1 MATIYKPIITRI
13 DTTANWTTLNPVPA
27 NGEQCIEILGGG
39 LFKLKIG
46 DGVTPWI
53 ALNYYSGS
61 SGSAE
66 DLSKLIT
73 PDKSSLVAAIN
84 SVQVQVNALAAKLA
98 SLSNVA
104 TSGDY
109 NDLINKLI
117 AGENITIDE
126 NNVISATGVTP
137 PPYEPIDEYD
147 PSTEGLEIHQI
158 IVVSDEN
165 GDLVLDGVNGEI
177 IPIYDEEP
185 DHEIDI
191 DGNIIYEGGIQVVSD
206 TEGELVLDNVNGAII
221 PIYDEG
227 GGEIDIDGNI
237 IYDGDI
243 QVVSDSNENLV
254 LDNVN
259 NEIIPIEDTSSD
271 ETYHNGD
278 VILNN
283 MEVISDTDGNIV
295 LNDPRITPGE

>member
-84 SVQVQVNALAAKLA
+84 SVQVQVNALAVKLA

-117 AGENITIDE
+117 AGDGIKIDE
-126 NNVISATGVTP
+126 NNVISTTGTP
-137 PPYEPIDEYD
+137 PTPTPIEEYD
-147 PSTEGLEIHQI
+147 PSTEGLEIHGI
-158 IVVSDEN
+158 IVVSDED
-165 GDLVLDGVNGEI
+165 GDLVLDSVNGEI
-177 IPIYDEEP
+177 IPIYDE
-185 DHEIDI
+185 
-191 DGNIIYEGGIQVVSD
+191 S
-206 TEGELVLDNVNGAII
+206 
-221 PIYDEG
+221 

-237 IYDGDI
+237 IYDSDI

-271 ETYHNGD
+271 EIYHNGD
-278 VILNN
+278 IILSN
-283 MEVISDTDGNIV
+283 MEVISDTDGNVV

>member
-117 AGENITIDE
+117 AGDGIKIDE
-126 NNVISATGVTP
+126 NNVISTTGTP
-137 PPYEPIDEYD
+137 PTPTPIEEYD
-147 PSTEGLEIHQI
+147 PSTEGLEIHGI
-158 IVVSDEN
+158 IVVSDED
-165 GDLVLDGVNGEI
+165 GDLVLDSVNGEI
-177 IPIYDEEP
+177 IPIYDE
-185 DHEIDI
+185 
-191 DGNIIYEGGIQVVSD
+191 S
-206 TEGELVLDNVNGAII
+206 
-221 PIYDEG
+221 

-237 IYDGDI
+237 IYDSDI

-271 ETYHNGD
+271 EIYHNGD
-278 VILNN
+278 IILSN
-283 MEVISDTDGNIV
+283 MEVISDTDGNVV

>member
-46 DGVTPWI
+46 DGVSPWI

-84 SVQVQVNALAAKLA
+84 SVQTQVNALAAKLA
-98 SLSNVA
+98 SLSTVA
-104 TSGDY
+104 TTGDY
-109 NDLINKLI
+109 NDLTNKLI
-117 AGENITIDE
+117 AGQNITIDE
-126 NNVISATGVTP
+126 NNVISATGGPAPTP
-137 PPYEPIDEYD
+137 EEEYD
-147 PSTEGLEIHQI
+147 PITENLEIHNI
-158 IVVSDEN
+158 IIVSDED

-185 DHEIDI
+185 NREVDI
-191 DGNIIYEGGIQVVSD
+191 NGNIIYNS
-206 TEGELVLDNVNGAII
+206 
-221 PIYDEG
+221 
-227 GGEIDIDGNI
+227 NI
-237 IYDGDI
+237 K
-243 QVVSDSNENLV
+243 VVSDSNENLV

-259 NEIIPIEDTSSD
+259 NQIIPIE
-271 ETYHNGD
+271 
-278 VILNN
+278 
-283 MEVISDTDGNIV
+283 
-295 LNDPRITPGE
+295 GE

>member
-117 AGENITIDE
+117 AGDGIKIDE
-126 NNVISATGVTP
+126 NNVISTTGTP
-137 PPYEPIDEYD
+137 PTPTPIEEYD
-147 PSTEGLEIHQI
+147 SSTEGLEIHGI
-158 IVVSDEN
+158 IVVSDED

-177 IPIYDEEP
+177 IPIYDE
-185 DHEIDI
+185 
-191 DGNIIYEGGIQVVSD
+191 S
-206 TEGELVLDNVNGAII
+206 
-221 PIYDEG
+221 
-227 GGEIDIDGNI
+227 GGEIDVDGNI

-259 NEIIPIEDTSSD
+259 NEIVPIEDTSSD
-271 ETYHNGD
+271 EIYHNGD

-283 MEVISDTDGNIV
+283 MEVISDTDGDIV

>member
-46 DGVTPWI
+46 DGVSPWI

-84 SVQVQVNALAAKLA
+84 SVQTQINALATKLA
-98 SLSNVA
+98 SLSDVA
-104 TSGDY
+104 TTGDY

-126 NNVISATGVTP
+126 NNVISATGSGPTP
-137 PPYEPIDEYD
+137 PTPTPVEEYD
-147 PSTEGLEIHQI
+147 PSTEGLEIHNI
-158 IVVSDEN
+158 IIVSDED

-191 DGNIIYEGGIQVVSD
+191 DGNIIYEGGIDVVSD
-206 TEGELVLDNVNGAII
+206 TEG
-221 PIYDEG
+221 
-227 GGEIDIDGNI
+227 
-237 IYDGDI
+237 
-243 QVVSDSNENLV
+243 NLV

-259 NEIIPIEDTSSD
+259 NQIIPQDVDEESD
-271 ETYHNGD
+271 SEEHYDPINENIITNQNVVSDSDGD
-278 VILNN
+278 VVLENSN
-283 MEVISDTDGNIV
+283 ME
-295 LNDPRITPGE
+295 PGE

>member
-46 DGVTPWI
+46 DGVSPWI
-53 ALNYYSGS
+53 ALNYYQGS

-84 SVQVQVNALAAKLA
+84 SVQKQVNDLATALIN
-98 SLSNVA
+98 LSDVA
-104 TSGDY
+104 RTGDY

-117 AGENITIDE
+117 AGDGIRIDE
-126 NNVISATGVTP
+126 NNVISTTGGPTP
-137 PPYEPIDEYD
+137 PTPIDEYD
-147 PSTEGLEIHQI
+147 PSTENLEIHS
-158 IVVSDEN
+158 IVIVSDED

-177 IPIYDEEP
+177 IPIYDE
-185 DHEIDI
+185 
-191 DGNIIYEGGIQVVSD
+191 DGH
-206 TEGELVLDNVNGAII
+206 
-221 PIYDEG
+221 
-227 GGEIDIDGNI
+227 EIDIDGNI

-243 QVVSDSNENLV
+243 EVVSDTDSNLV
-254 LDNVN
+254 LDNVDGQ
-259 NEIIPIEDTSSD
+259 IIPADIEEESSD
-271 ETYHNGD
+271 VIYNDGD
-278 VILNN
+278 VTVSNLN
-283 MEVISDTDGNIV
+283 VVSDTDGNVV
-295 LNDPRITPGE
+295 LENSNIEPGE

>member
-27 NGEQCIEILGGG
+27 NGEQCIEIWGGW

-61 SGSAE
+61 SGSVE

-147 PSTEGLEIHQI
+147 SSTEGLEIHQI
-158 IVVSDEN
+158 IVVSDED

-191 DGNIIYEGGIQVVSD
+191 DGNIIYDS
-206 TEGELVLDNVNGAII
+206 
-221 PIYDEG
+221 
-227 GGEIDIDGNI
+227 
-237 IYDGDI
+237 DI

-271 ETYHNGD
+271 EIYHNGD

-283 MEVISDTDGNIV
+283 MEVISDTDGDIV

>member
-84 SVQVQVNALAAKLA
+84 SVQTQVNALAAKLA
-98 SLSNVA
+98 SLSTVA

-147 PSTEGLEIHQI
+147 PSTEGLEIHQV

-165 GDLVLDGVNGEI
+165 GDLVLDGVNSEI

-191 DGNIIYEGGIQVVSD
+191 DGNIIYDS
-206 TEGELVLDNVNGAII
+206 
-221 PIYDEG
+221 
-227 GGEIDIDGNI
+227 
-237 IYDGDI
+237 DI

-271 ETYHNGD
+271 EIYHNGD

-283 MEVISDTDGNIV
+283 MEVISDTDGNVV

>member
-13 DTTANWTTLNPVPA
+13 DTTANWRTLNPVPA

-46 DGVTPWI
+46 DGVSPWI

-84 SVQVQVNALAAKLA
+84 SVQTQINTLAAKLA

-104 TSGDY
+104 TTGDY

-117 AGENITIDE
+117 AGDGIKIDE
-126 NNVISATGVTP
+126 NNVISTTGTP
-137 PPYEPIDEYD
+137 PTPTPIEEYD
-147 PSTEGLEIHQI
+147 PSTEGLEIHGI
-158 IVVSDEN
+158 IVVSDED

-177 IPIYDEEP
+177 IPIYDEEGGGHETD
-185 DHEIDI
+185 DHGDI
-191 DGNIIYEGGIQVVSD
+191 SYDGDIVVVSD
-206 TEGELVLDNVNGAII
+206 DNNELVLDNNNEIYPADIDETDE
-221 PIYDEG
+221 IYDEQN
-227 GGEIDIDGNI
+227 ENVTTNI
-237 IYDGDI
+237 T
-243 QVVSDSNENLV
+243 VVSD
-254 LDNVN
+254 D
-259 NEIIPIEDTSSD
+259 
-271 ETYHNGD
+271 NGD
-278 VILNN
+278 VVLENSN
-283 MEVISDTDGNIV
+283 ME
-295 LNDPRITPGE
+295 PGV